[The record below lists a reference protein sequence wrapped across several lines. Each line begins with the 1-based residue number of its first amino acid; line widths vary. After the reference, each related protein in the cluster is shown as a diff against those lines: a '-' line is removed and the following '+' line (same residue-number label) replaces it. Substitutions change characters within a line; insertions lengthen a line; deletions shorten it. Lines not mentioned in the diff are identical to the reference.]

1 MSLPLVSLESV
12 SATIADHKMVS
23 PKILQEEWHWQND
36 YGALCWD
43 LEVQNSIPY
52 LEQRRA
58 LKKSPTVFD
67 AQHNNCSLFK
77 LCMHC
82 NTRSSTV
89 HCTVCNNFADGME
102 IITNSTPTLEQQ
114 ADRHWRIV
122 LPDRQKVPMLVTM
135 WSVLFDNFANS
146 VAIITPID
154 RIQCGKLP
162 IVVQLLCQYK
172 SSISQFYDKL

>member
-67 AQHNNCSLFK
+67 AQHNNCSSCACIAIHEAAL
-77 LCMHC
+77 
-82 NTRSSTV
+82 
-89 HCTVCNNFADGME
+89 CNNFADGME

-122 LPDRQKVPMLVTM
+122 LLDRQKVPMIATM
-135 WSVLFDNFANS
+135 WSHNVKRAVRQF
-146 VAIITPID
+146 
-154 RIQCGKLP
+154 CKL
-162 IVVQLLCQYK
+162 CRNHHSYW
-172 SSISQFYDKL
+172 

>member
-58 LKKSPTVFD
+58 LKKWPTVFQQLFTVQ
-67 AQHNNCSLFK
+67 AVHALQYTKQHCALHSVQQLCRWDGNNHELNSNFGAAGGPTLTDCAS
-77 LCMHC
+77 
-82 NTRSSTV
+82 RSSKGS
-89 HCTVCNNFADGME
+89 N
-102 IITNSTPTLEQQ
+102 
-114 ADRHWRIV
+114 DRHNVEPQCEACCSTI
-122 LPDRQKVPMLVTM
+122 LQTL
-135 WSVLFDNFANS
+135 SQSSLLLIGYN
-146 VAIITPID
+146 VASS
-154 RIQCGKLP
+154 
-162 IVVQLLCQYK
+162 QL
-172 SSISQFYDKL
+172 

>member
-122 LPDRQKVPMLVTM
+122 LLDRQKVPMIATM
-135 WSVLFDNFANS
+135 WSHNVKRAVRQF
-146 VAIITPID
+146 
-154 RIQCGKLP
+154 CKL
-162 IVVQLLCQYK
+162 CRNHHSYW
-172 SSISQFYDKL
+172 